1 MNKVKITCPCCG
13 KRVMDKVEGA
23 TGVVEIK
30 CPHCKQVVSIR
41 LDRKKTE
48 QYITKYSSKS
58 VLSAKIVCG
67 DCGEWYGV
75 KTWHSTDKYK
85 TIIWQCNS
93 KYDKDKPHCK
103 TPHLLDSDIKSRFIS
118 VYNRLISDREG
129 IIDKCNSIINRF
141 TDTSFID
148 KEMNRRLN
156 EMDTLKEIIQK
167 CVMEN
172 AVVAQNQEEYNIRY
186 NGYFERYETLK
197 AEYDELVVQKEN

>member
-1 MNKVKITCPCCG
+1 MKRNEGEVPQYYIEHGHEAIIDPIEWDAVQDEVKRRKEIG
-13 KRVMDKVEGA
+13 RV
-23 TGVVEIK
+23 
-30 CPHCKQVVSIR
+30 
-41 LDRKKTE
+41 
-48 QYITKYSSKS
+48 YSSKS
-58 VLSAKIVCG
+58 VLSAKIVCR

-85 TIIWQCNS
+85 TVIWQCNS

-118 VYNRLISDREG
+118 AYNRLISDREG

-156 EMDTLKEIIQK
+156 EMDILKEIIQK

-186 NGYFERYETLK
+186 NGYFERYEVLK
-197 AEYDELVVQKEN
+197 AEWKSQEKCSREIP